1 MNRFILFALF
11 ANTMAQA
18 QQIYLP
24 DPAPGARVN
33 TLTQQR
39 DGVFLLD
46 SAAGVRATMEGG
58 EVVVRFPVIRTAAPK
73 VKGVILVDSLANSEL
88 TNTPKGLV
96 LVENKS
102 ASKSESIIHVI
113 LEKARAEEPVR
124 VVVLES
130 EVFWDVR
137 VNRVRAYQDSGWLS
151 LPLEAGQKAAQCLQD
166 AARVFDAAE
175 KRVLDLRL
183 TKAERAQP
191 VKVGGQL
198 TEKEIAE
205 IRRLVFAM
213 ARQQILEHL
222 AEYSHDA
229 WPDLLREWPGRH
241 ELDIRVAGQQAA
253 VYYAPNAGYQMEKI
267 DGKWTIVGG

>member
-1 MNRFILFALF
+1 ME
-11 ANTMAQA
+11 
-18 QQIYLP
+18 
-24 DPAPGARVN
+24 D
-33 TLTQQR
+33 
-39 DGVFLLD
+39 
-46 SAAGVRATMEGG
+46 RA
-58 EVVVRFPVIRTAAPK
+58 VAVRFPVIRTAAPK
-73 VKGVILVDSLANSEL
+73 VKGIILVDSLANSEL
-88 TNTPKGLV
+88 TNTANGLV
-96 LVENKS
+96 LVETKS
-102 ASKSESIIHVI
+102 ASKSDYIIHVI
-113 LEKARAEEPVR
+113 LDKARPEEPVR

-137 VNRVRAYQDSGWLS
+137 VHRVHAYHDSGWLS

-183 TKAERAQP
+183 TKAERALP
-191 VKVGGQL
+191 AKVGGQL

-205 IRRLVFAM
+205 IRGLVFAM

-222 AEYSHDA
+222 AEYSPDA

-253 VYYAPNAGYQMEKI
+253 VYYGPNAGYQMAKI